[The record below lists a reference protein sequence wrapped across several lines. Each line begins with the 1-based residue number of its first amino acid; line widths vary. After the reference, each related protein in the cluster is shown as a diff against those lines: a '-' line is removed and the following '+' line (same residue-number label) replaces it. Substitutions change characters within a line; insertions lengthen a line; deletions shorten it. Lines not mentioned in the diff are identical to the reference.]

1 MNEVRLPLIAS
12 AQSGDENPLQ
22 AVAERGLPLVKHA
35 ALRFAGRGE
44 ELSDLIQTGAVGLI
58 KAAERFDPSRG
69 TRFSTYAYS
78 LITGEI
84 LRSLRKR
91 RGPITVSLDE
101 LHDEGFSPAETFA
114 EYPDAFE
121 RAEDRIFAEQLISS
135 LPERE
140 RELIRLRY
148 YSGLT
153 QRETGRVLG
162 VSQPQVS
169 RIEKR
174 ALSRLRTEQKNDR
187 GS

>member
-1 MNEVRLPLIAS
+1 MDEELLPLTAS
-12 AQSGDENPLQ
+12 DQSGEGASPRS
-22 AVAERGLPLVKHA
+22 VAERDLPLVKHA
-35 ALRFAGRGE
+35 ASRFIGRGE

-78 LITGEI
+78 MITGEI
-84 LRSLRKR
+84 MRYLRKR
-91 RGPITVSLDE
+91 RGLITVSLDE

-153 QRETGRVLG
+153 QREAGRLLG

-169 RIEKR
+169 RIERR
-174 ALSRLRTEQKNDR
+174 ALLRLRIYHGEPW
-187 GS
+187 S